1 MRQKR
6 GAGGNLQLVGDLV
19 KIKLRFSVGLCVH
32 YRAGLILGGGRWRNS
47 EVPLERGACSPVGR
61 SVGC

>member
-6 GAGGNLQLVGDLV
+6 GAGGTPLVGDPV

-32 YRAGLILGGGRWRNS
+32 YRVGLILGGGRWRNS
-47 EVPLERGACSPVGR
+47 EVQLERGACSPVGR
-61 SVGC
+61 SVSR